1 MAGATSEQRRL
12 DGGGVLERGLG
23 LDSLPGLTAFL
34 AKVSTKFDLIA
45 PATEDKV
52 ARRRPEGSMGKGETV
67 PAAEDVERSLSCKH
81 QVLLGYIIFT
91 PGLCIEYSHICS
103 MH

>member
-12 DGGGVLERGLG
+12 DGGGVLEKGLG

-52 ARRRPEGSMGKGETV
+52 AQRQWEGLGKGEPV
-67 PAAEDVERSLSCKH
+67 RAAEDVVKGAPSGAP
-81 QVLLGYIIFT
+81 LLY
-91 PGLCIEYSHICS
+91 
-103 MH
+103 